1 MRLIG
6 AVETEKKAF
15 IVYSIL
21 LEQGIHSTYEKGFD
35 ERENRENVSIWIY
48 DEDQVKRAE
57 EVLEAYKQN
66 PEDSRYTKIQFPQTP
81 PLPPDTIA
89 ESRAKGSE
97 DDVSSPPWKAPE
109 EPPPRRA
116 KLTFPLTYFIVL
128 ICIFF
133 YLWNGSQQLKMI
145 NRDGRLAVQI
155 GMTPVQQ
162 DLMFDYPKSNQAI
175 DTFLDQYSLKGVK
188 ELDKLP
194 PEELQ
199 AFEKASRI
207 PNFQG
212 YLPYAIYWF
221 KKMSSPANLDGP
233 MFMKIRQGE
242 FWRLF
247 TPCLLHAG
255 ILHILFNMAW
265 AWLLLKQVEQRLSKW
280 KVILLILL
288 IGIISNIAQYL
299 VSGPYFLGF
308 SGIVVGLVGF
318 IRVRQRI
325 APWEGYP
332 LQKSTFLF
340 ILIFVLGMSALEIFS
355 LITAA
360 ITAKE
365 ISANIANTA
374 HIIGGIAGA
383 ILGRLP
389 FFGRSSK

>member
-21 LEQGIHSTYEKGFD
+21 LEEGIHSRYEKGFD
-35 ERENRENVSIWIY
+35 NRENCENFLIWIY
-48 DEDQVKRAE
+48 EEDQIKRAE
-57 EVLEAYKQN
+57 EILETYKQK
-66 PEDSRYTKIQFPQTP
+66 PEDPRYTEIQFPQKP
-81 PLPPDTIA
+81 PPPPNTIA
-89 ESRAKGSE
+89 ESQAKGS
-97 DDVSSPPWKAPE
+97 DNGSSNSIK
-109 EPPPRRA
+109 PPPKKP
-116 KLTFPLTYFIVL
+116 KLTFTLTYFVVL

-133 YLWNGSQQLKMI
+133 FLWNSSQQLKMV
-145 NRDGRLAVQI
+145 NRDGQLAVQI

-162 DLMFDYPKSNQAI
+162 NLMFDYPESNQAI
-175 DTFLDQYSLKGVK
+175 DAFLNQYTLKGVK
-188 ELDKLP
+188 ELEELP
-194 PEELQ
+194 NEELQ
-199 AFEKASRI
+199 AFQKASHI

-221 KKMSSPANLDGP
+221 KKTPPPANLDGP
-233 MFMKIRQGE
+233 LFMKIRQGE
-242 FWRLF
+242 IWRLF

-265 AWLLLKQVEQRLSKW
+265 AWLLLKQIEQRLSKW
-280 KVILLILL
+280 KIILLILL
-288 IGIISNIAQYL
+288 IGIISNVAQYL

-308 SGIVVGLVGF
+308 SGIIVGLFGF
-318 IRVRQRI
+318 IWVRQRI

-340 ILIFVLGMSALEIFS
+340 ILIFVLAMSALEVFS
-355 LITAA
+355 LIRAA
-360 ITAKE
+360 LTAKE

-389 FFGRSSK
+389 LFGRSSK